1 MGSKGETML
10 RHEEERRTARRIAVS
25 CKLDYV
31 EQGTELINNGTLSN
45 LSTNGL
51 AFETNQSIDVGAMVD
66 VRLNPGNT
74 LIPPL
79 DATVEVLR
87 VNNGNDLRS
96 YNVAGRIT
104 QINQ

>member
-1 MGSKGETML
+1 ML
-10 RHEEERRTARRIAVS
+10 RHEEERRTARRIEVS

-31 EQGTELINNGTLSN
+31 EQGSNHINNGTLSN
-45 LSTNGL
+45 LSTSGL
-51 AFETNQSIDVGAMVD
+51 AFETTQCIDVGALID

-74 LIPPL
+74 LVPPL
-79 DATVEVLR
+79 DATIEVLR
-87 VNNGNDLRS
+87 VNSGDEIRS